1 MLTTILIWVALVIG
15 LIWYMADRHRKAE
28 ERAKWLAAKRLA
40 AETEPE
46 PTPRT
51 FDNIGAPTP
60 RQRSNPHAHRQPG
73 PLAYRIAYTDAD
85 GNATVR
91 DIALYKSGHTND
103 RFEAW
108 CGYRQ
113 ERRSFIFQRVGTV
126 VELETGEMLTNADLF
141 ARVHPNR
148 RVPDSLGL

>member
-28 ERAKWLAAKRLA
+28 EREKLKAARRLA
-40 AETEPE
+40 AQAEPE
-46 PTPRT
+46 PEPRN
-51 FDNIGAPTP
+51 FDGIGKPTA
-60 RQRSNPHAHRQPG
+60 RQRTNPHAHRQPG
-73 PLAYRIAYTDAD
+73 PLSYRIAYTDAD

-126 VELETGEMLTNADLF
+126 VDLETGEMLTHADLF
-141 ARVHPNR
+141 SRVHPNR
-148 RVPDSLGL
+148 RVPDILKR